1 MSHKLLR
8 VGVACA
14 VAFVFEVLANQHESS
29 LFAPTRSAPG
39 VVAVIAAEGVFLG
52 EAHTVCGAGFRLY
65 TKRRT
70 LTPQEL
76 AWLRQLLQYL
86 FNGTTFIGIEL
97 EEAMSRDATTGLP
110 RPDPEAKLQ
119 TLLDE
124 PAFAKWMGKELSQ
137 SLLEVRRARAA
148 LTSLSSSNAPPINPE
163 LEMQRLPVRRYLSV
177 SDGFY
182 QRLQKKFGLEAVRL
196 PVDCD

>member
-1 MSHKLLR
+1 M
-8 VGVACA
+8 ACA
-14 VAFVFEVLANQHESS
+14 VAFVFEVLANQQESS
-29 LFAPTRSAPG
+29 LFAPRRSAPG

-70 LTPQEL
+70 LKPQEL
-76 AWLRQLLQYL
+76 VWLRQLLQYL

-110 RPDPEAKLQ
+110 RPYPEAKLQ

-124 PAFAKWMGKELSQ
+124 SAFAKWMGTELSQ
-137 SLLEVRRARAA
+137 TLLEVRRARAA
-148 LTSLSSSNAPPINPE
+148 LTSLSSSNAPTINPE